1 LLFNTLLWLAVVAVV
16 HTTVVVAALE
26 VISLEHLLMHQAPH

>member
-16 HTTVVVAALE
+16 HTTVAAVALV